1 MTRMTTGALRRGMK
15 TTLDRAARKGERFII
30 ERRGKAVA
38 ALVPIEDLEVLE
50 AFEDQR
56 PSVSWRTQPRSPSLT
71 KGSTR
76 ARAGVTYPLEAPSWF

>member
-1 MTRMTTGALRRGMK
+1 MTRMTTGVLRRGMK

-50 AFEDQR
+50 AFEDR
-56 PSVSWRTQPRSPSLT
+56 MDVE
-71 KGSTR
+71 
-76 ARAGVTYPLEAPSWF
+76 EAERILADPAEKPIPYERFDKS